1 MVDQVIGGGKYF
13 LPKGSDIFL
22 QLSAAHKDARVHG
35 DAAAK
40 FTPERMLDDSYQ
52 KINKDFPNF
61 WKPFGN
67 GQRGCIGRAFAMQEA
82 ILAMALLLQH
92 FDFKLDNPNYELQFL
107 EMLTI
112 KPKNFYMRAS
122 LRHGQTPTDLQS
134 HLAGGP
140 ASTAGKASSL
150 PRSVPD
156 AGANGS
162 LRPINIY
169 YGSNQGTSEA
179 LAQRLAMDAG
189 SHGYRAAVIDPL
201 DAARENLPRDRP
213 VVIITAS
220 YEGEPPDNAASFC
233 AWIKALKGNEL
244 AGVSYAVFGCGH
256 RDWTS
261 TFHRVPKMVNDMVEA
276 RGGSRI
282 CELGLTDVSQ
292 SEMFTDFEQ
301 WEDNIFW
308 PGIEAKYGHVEGL
321 EVESSLEITFSNPR
335 ASTLRQDVQ
344 EGVVVDAKLLTAP
357 GASPKRHIE
366 IKLPEGM
373 TYRAGDYLAVLP
385 TNSKETV
392 DSVLRHFGLSR
403 DAHITIS
410 GDRKTTLPTGV
421 PVFVHEVL
429 GSYVELA

>member
-1 MVDQVIGGGKYF
+1 MHRD
-13 LPKGSDIFL
+13 L
-22 QLSAAHKDARVHG
+22 RVHG

-40 FTPERMLDDSYQ
+40 FMPERMIDESYE
-52 KINKDFPNF
+52 KINKEFPNF

-82 ILAMALLLQH
+82 VLAMALLLQN
-92 FDFKLDNPNYELQFL
+92 FDFQLDDPNYELQYL

-112 KPKNFYMRAS
+112 KPKDFYMRAS
-122 LRHGQTPTDLQS
+122 LRHGQTPTDLQR
-134 HLAGGP
+134 HLSGGAG
-140 ASTAGKASSL
+140 STAGKVSSL
-150 PRSVPD
+150 ARSVPD
-156 AGANGS
+156 AAANRA
-162 LRPINIY
+162 LKPMNVY

-189 SHGYRAAVIDPL
+189 SHGYTATVIDPL
-201 DAARENLPRDRP
+201 DAAKENLPRDRP

-220 YEGEPPDNAASFC
+220 YEGEPPDNATSFC
-233 AWIKALKGNEL
+233 DWVKALKGSEL
-244 AGVSYAVFGCGH
+244 EGVSYAVFGCGH

-261 TFHRVPKMVNDMVEA
+261 TFHRVPKIFDDIIEA

-282 CELGLTDVSQ
+282 CKLGLTDVAQ

-301 WEDNIFW
+301 WEDNILW

-321 EVESSLEITFSNPR
+321 EVESSLEITFSSPR
-335 ASTLRQDVQ
+335 ASILRQDVK
-344 EGVVVDAKLLTAP
+344 EGVVVDAKLLTAL

-392 DSVLRHFGLSR
+392 DSALRHFNLSR

-421 PVFVHEVL
+421 PVFVHEIL
-429 GSYVELA
+429 GSYVELAQPVTKRVSPSHPCKISPFIY